1 MARGVE
7 THNGYV
13 VMSGVGRKQ
22 YLPSTDPLYYGSMY
36 ASKVG
41 SATFVITKGSK
52 NPTFIW
58 QSDEDANDS
67 DYMQF
72 DTEDG
77 LRSVIRARGT
87 QWTGFC
93 NLIAAGNGKGL
104 FVITGADLGVLASGI
119 PANLAMAGSGS
130 GVVILAS
137 DNINKAVVMYY
148 VSATKKL
155 TFKNEAGE
163 VNELVLA

>member
-1 MARGVE
+1 
-7 THNGYV
+7 
-13 VMSGVGRKQ
+13 MSGEGRIQ
-22 YLPSTDPLYYGSMY
+22 YLPTTDPLYYGSMK

-41 SATFVITKGSK
+41 SATYVITKGSK

-58 QSDEDANDS
+58 QSDEDVDDS

-77 LRSVIRARGT
+77 LRSVIRGRGT

-93 NLIAAGNGKGL
+93 NLMTSGNGKGL
-104 FVITGADLGVLASGI
+104 FVVTGANLGVLASGI
-119 PANLAMAGSGS
+119 PANLAQAGDGS
-130 GVVILAS
+130 GVAIIAS

-148 VSATKKL
+148 VAATKKL
-155 TFKNEAGE
+155 TFRNSDNE
-163 VNELVLA
+163 VNELTLA